1 MVEASVFMTN
11 RTQAVRLPTEVRFD
25 ESVKKVAVRVVG
37 QERILT
43 PLDQMWES
51 FFLSP
56 NSVSD
61 DFMNERDQGVQPER
75 ENF

>member
-1 MVEASVFMTN
+1 MVEASVFITN

-56 NSVSD
+56 NRVSD